1 MYVVIIPI
9 GSPTGSSWSGERFI
23 SHPSDRPSVAV
34 WAVFVAGILFLL
46 AAVAT
51 LRKPSTDE

>member
-1 MYVVIIPI
+1 MIIPI

-34 WAVFVAGILFLL
+34 WAGFVAGILFLL